1 MGILEEEIKKI
12 TKQLSQDIVLKV
24 SKQLYNNLNS
34 KIELLTNKIVELN
47 KNNTDLK
54 DKILELNKNN
64 TELNAELVDLN
75 TELINVKKKYIYNEK
90 DDLEKDGDSISIRK
104 RTFEQVE
111 NSVSIKKKKR
121 KIYLAWEERMAN
133 LLKLKCLTWKGE
145 NVIEISRAAVE
156 EMFPAEN
163 NGRSLF
169 QFQRI
174 YGKKGDQSRFDISYD
189 KIKVRMKHRCLKK
202 ESILRLYNNNE
213 TSTYSEEKNYLN
225 DFDIIS
231 NETSTQSEDNS
242 NECFNISQKS
252 LENLLNE

>member
-24 SKQLYNNLNS
+24 SKQLYNNLND
-34 KIELLTNKIVELN
+34 KIESLKNKIV
-47 KNNTDLK
+47 
-54 DKILELNKNN
+54 ELNKNN
-64 TELNAELVDLN
+64 TELNAELVDL
-75 TELINVKKKYIYNEK
+75 KRKYKILKEENE
-90 DDLEKDGDSISIRK
+90 DSISIRK

-111 NSVSIKKKKR
+111 NSVSIKKKKK
-121 KIYLAWEERMAN
+121 KIYLAWEERMTH

-174 YGKKGDQSRFDISYD
+174 YGKKGDQSRFDITYD